1 MSTAPDVLN
10 GREPTRSAHL
20 EQHDAN
26 HPSTEEVLRE
36 QTHQLRERVKELRCL
51 YSFLDL
57 LSSPGVSLAAIC
69 QGLVDLIPP
78 GWQRPESTCAR
89 LTLEAERF
97 TTASFRESGWIQRSP
112 VVVHGQSVG
121 LLEVHFLGEQPESE
135 GDPFLPEE
143 AELLNALAGRLGRT
157 IERFRAEA
165 ESRRSEQLFH
175 TLAQVSPVGIF
186 RTDARGECVYV
197 NERWCE
203 IAGVSA
209 ERALGQGWVQ
219 GIHPED
225 RERVFAAWSASVREQ
240 RPFALEYRFR
250 RPDGILTWVMGQAM
264 QEPSGPDQ
272 PGGFVGSITD
282 ITDRK
287 NAEDAL
293 RLHTQQLEA
302 LRAISAEVTRELDL
316 PTLLAL
322 ITRRAGEL
330 LGVFSGAT
338 YLWDDTAQVLV
349 LQAEYGEI
357 HPAEQEPRRLG
368 EGLVGAVA
376 QLREGMVL
384 NEYRT
389 SPYGLPS
396 ILAHTS
402 TTAALAEPLLYRD
415 RLLGVLALNNRGTSR
430 RFTDRDAEFLRLFA
444 AQAAIAIENARLY
457 EQVRRHAE
465 DLERKVEERTRE
477 FQEANA
483 ELRAANAD
491 LEAFSYSVSHDLRT
505 PLLAIDGFCRL
516 LARKYGSALDA
527 PGQEYLQRVRGGV
540 QRMEELVDALLG
552 LARVGR
558 EPLHRESVDLGALA
572 GAILGELRLATRR
585 RAVEVRIQDGLV
597 VQGDA
602 RLLRR
607 LLENL
612 LGNAWKFTAR
622 TRQPCIEVGS
632 LPGATEPAVY
642 FVRDNGAGFDMAE
655 ADKLFQLFQR
665 LHGEEFP
672 GTGIGLAT
680 VQRIV
685 QRHGGRIWAEGVVDK
700 GATFFFTVGAAR
712 QAPRRGA

>member
-1 MSTAPDVLN
+1 MSTAPDVLD
-10 GREPTRSAHL
+10 GHEPTSSTSLTRRDTDCT
-20 EQHDAN
+20 Q
-26 HPSTEEVLRE
+26 TEEMLRE
-36 QTHQLRERVKELRCL
+36 QAHQLRERVKELRCL
-51 YSFLDL
+51 YAFLEL
-57 LSSPGVSLAAIC
+57 LSSPGLSLPAIC
-69 QGLVDLIPP
+69 QGLVELIPP
-78 GWQRPESTCAR
+78 GWQYPDSTCAR
-89 LTLEAERF
+89 LVLEAERF
-97 TTASFRESGWIQRSP
+97 TTGNFRETEWTQSRP
-112 VVVHGQSVG
+112 VLVHGQAVG
-121 LLEVHFLGEQPESE
+121 RLEVHYLGEQPVSG

-143 AELLNALAGRLGRT
+143 AELLSALAGRLGRT
-157 IERFRAEA
+157 IERIRAEA
-165 ESRRSEQLFH
+165 ELRRSELLFH

-186 RTDARGECVYV
+186 RTDAPGECVYV
-197 NERWCE
+197 NERWCD
-203 IAGVSA
+203 IAGMSA
-209 ERALGQGWVQ
+209 EQALGQGWAK

-225 RERVFAAWSASVREQ
+225 RERVFAEWYRSVEER
-240 RPFALEYRFR
+240 RPFKMEYRFR
-250 RPDGILTWVMGQAM
+250 RPDGTVTWVMGQAV
-264 QEPSGPDQ
+264 QEPPSPGQ

-302 LRAISAEVTRELDL
+302 LRATSGEVTRELDL

-330 LGVFSGAT
+330 LGLFSGAIF
-338 YLWDDTAQVLV
+338 LWDETAQVLV
-349 LQAEYGEI
+349 PQAEYGEI
-357 HPAEQEPRRLG
+357 HPVEREPRRLG
-368 EGLVGAVA
+368 HGLVGAVA

-384 NEYRT
+384 NEYRS

-430 RFTDRDAEFLRLFA
+430 RFTGRDAELLRLFA

-483 ELRAANAD
+483 QLRAANAD

-505 PLLAIDGFCRL
+505 PLLAIDGFSQL
-516 LARKYGSALDA
+516 LARRYGTTLDA
-527 PGQEYLQRVRGGV
+527 PGKEYLQRVRDGV
-540 QRMEELVDALLG
+540 KRMEDLVDALLG
-552 LARVGR
+552 VARVAR
-558 EPLHRESVDLGALA
+558 EPLHRDSVDLSALA
-572 GAILGELRLATRR
+572 GAILGELRQATRP
-585 RAVEVRIQDGLV
+585 RAVEVRVQEGLIV
-597 VQGDA
+597 RGDA

-632 LPGATEPAVY
+632 LPGEGEPTVY
-642 FVRDNGAGFDMAE
+642 FVRDNGAGFNMRE

-685 QRHGGRIWAEGVVDK
+685 QRHGGRVWAEGVVEG
-700 GATFFFTVGAAR
+700 GATFFFTIGS
-712 QAPRRGA
+712 G